1 MAIATGTALAA
12 AGLGASVLGAMKG
25 NKGAAPQQQGF
36 SDLPKAVQEA
46 WLNVALPK
54 IMDTANR
61 PYQSMPMQRVNAPS
75 SIYDSQ
81 GLYDLQKYSDS
92 VGGFFNPIN
101 RPQGA
106 QSPNQMQAQGQMQG
120 QPQPQLTQDDFAAF
134 IRSINPDFGMTN
146 NGGQMIGGTNAQ
158 NQERQRMA
166 LESVFRKY
174 GGR

>member
-1 MAIATGTALAA
+1 M
-12 AGLGASVLGAMKG
+12 GLLQTLFGGSE
-25 NKGAAPQQQGF
+25 NKQNTTNGF
-36 SDLPKAVQEA
+36 DALPKAVQEA

-61 PYQSMPMQRVNAPS
+61 PYQAPPMQRVNAPS

-92 VGGFFNPIN
+92 VGGFFSPLA
-101 RPQGA
+101 RQQPAA
-106 QSPNQMQAQGQMQG
+106 QAPMQPQG
-120 QPQPQLTQDDFAAF
+120 QPQLSQDDFTAL
-134 IRSINPDFGMTN
+134 IRSIDPNFGMTN
-146 NGGQMIGGTNAQ
+146 NSGQTMGGTFAQ

-166 LESVFRKY
+166 IESAFKKY

>member
-1 MAIATGTALAA
+1 M
-12 AGLGASVLGAMKG
+12 GLLQTLFGGKEEKS
-25 NKGAAPQQQGF
+25 NSTQGF
-36 SDLPKAVQEA
+36 DALPKAVQDA

-106 QSPNQMQAQGQMQG
+106 QSPNQMQPQGQGQAQG
-120 QPQPQLTQDDFAAF
+120 QPQLSQADFTAL
-134 IRSINPDFGMTN
+134 IRSIDPTFGMTN

>member
-1 MAIATGTALAA
+1 MDPVTIGLVGSTVLSGLFGGKGKSTTSAPTGFNA
-12 AGLGASVLGAMKG
+12 
-25 NKGAAPQQQGF
+25 
-36 SDLPKAVQEA
+36 LPKAVQDA

-54 IMDTANR
+54 IMGMADR

-92 VGGFFNPIN
+92 VGGFFNPLA

-106 QSPNQMQAQGQMQG
+106 QAPTPMQPQG
-120 QPQPQLTQDDFAAF
+120 QPQLTQDDFAAF
-134 IRSINPDFGMTN
+134 IRAMNPNFGMTN
-146 NGGQMIGGTNAQ
+146 NGGQMIGGTYAQ

-166 LESVFRKY
+166 LESAFKKY